1 MSKTPSQEKTQQD
14 FHKYWNSTSSNIGTR
29 EKDHPISSNNEFNIT
44 NKEIDQPISS
54 NSDQTTNLNDKKRKA
69 PVKEKIQEETSSPPS
84 KRMHE
89 TAKNKDEFH
98 RSSSSSNL
106 QVTTNSNPNIN
117 PNPSWMVEMER
128 CLENNLT
135 MNLTQ
140 NLRSIIDESVNK
152 AIEKVTASV
161 NKIIEANPVIQ
172 THSNAIAKLQK
183 DSMKN
188 QTSVNKINKDQEEL
202 KAKLISIENRTL
214 ENCLVF
220 RGLPE
225 SEYEKESKTRKK
237 IKESLKNLISSNSDE
252 EAEQT
257 VKNFEI
263 RRCKCL
269 GKYFKDQAR
278 PISVDFLRKMIQIIL
293 RPILKVARQ
302 HKDFQERCKMDR
314 YTLVLRGKC
323 YTVNTIDQLPNS
335 LSTINV
341 TSKSNETTFGY
352 FSEINPL
359 SNFHPSPFMMY
370 DQEYHC
376 SEQYIQE
383 AKAKYFNDIETYDKL
398 RNTKT
403 GLECKLIAKQTKNF
417 NGKKWEQVAKDICK
431 PGIKQ
436 KFQMNYK
443 PRHMLLDQAKNK
455 LIIECAKDTLWGT
468 GVPLDN
474 EKCLD
479 SSM

>member
-1 MSKTPSQEKTQQD
+1 
-14 FHKYWNSTSSNIGTR
+14 
-29 EKDHPISSNNEFNIT
+29 
-44 NKEIDQPISS
+44 
-54 NSDQTTNLNDKKRKA
+54 
-69 PVKEKIQEETSSPPS
+69 
-84 KRMHE
+84 MHE
-89 TAKNKDEFH
+89 TAENKDEFH
-98 RSSSSSNL
+98 RSLSSSNL
-106 QVTTNSNPNIN
+106 QVITNHNSNPNPNPNIN

-128 CLENNLT
+128 HLENNLT

-152 AIEKVTASV
+152 AIEKVTTSV
-161 NKIIEANPVIQ
+161 NKIIEANLVIQ
-172 THSNAIAKLQK
+172 THSTAISELQK
-183 DSMKN
+183 DSVKT
-188 QTSVNKINKDQEEL
+188 QTSVNKINKDQEDL

-237 IKESLKNLISSNSDE
+237 IKETLKNLISSNSDE

-263 RRCKCL
+263 RRCKHL
-269 GKYFKDQAR
+269 GNYFKDRAR
-278 PISVDFLRKMIQIIL
+278 PISVDFLRKDDTDYIMENKSHLPEGVYADREYNQETERKRKL
-293 RPILKVARQ
+293 LQPILKAARQ
-302 HKDFQERCKMDR
+302 HKDFQGRCKMEQDS
-314 YTLVLRGKC
+314 LVLRGKH

-335 LSTINV
+335 LSTVNV

-352 FSEINPL
+352 FGELNPL

-398 RNTKT
+398 HNSKT
-403 GLECKLIAKQTKNF
+403 GLECKIIAKQTKNF
-417 NGKKWEQVAKDICK
+417 NGKKWEQVAKDICLTSVTHAK
-431 PGIKQ
+431 PKEKNEICCSISTCAIKCGGVFFILQ
-436 KFQMNYK
+436 HGFQYGFQ
-443 PRHMLLDQAKNK
+443 HA
-455 LIIECAKDTLWGT
+455 
-468 GVPLDN
+468 
-474 EKCLD
+474 
-479 SSM
+479 